1 MDVSGGP
8 KDWVE
13 ALTSLLG
20 RKDQSKLS
28 EDSLAGRIVVR
39 VAETKPTGS
48 LLELHTGYLINFPI
62 DNSLDNIALV
72 CNSQLDRIID
82 RTQQY
87 AMVKANQMRWLRRTG
102 CIIEYVLP

>member
-13 ALTSLLG
+13 ALTSPLG

-28 EDSLAGRIVVR
+28 EDPLAGRIVVR

-48 LLELHTGYLINFPI
+48 LLEFQTGYLINFPI
-62 DNSLDNIALV
+62 DNSLDNIALTH
-72 CNSQLDRIID
+72 NWI
-82 RTQQY
+82 
-87 AMVKANQMRWLRRTG
+87 A
-102 CIIEYVLP
+102 